1 MGCVDV
7 IKMTHQFVQDD
18 PCPQGMMGSGQG
30 DKKGGSEEQ
39 YLKNQVERVKSGS
52 KCSRYRLENQ
62 EFPLQINLIC
72 KDKNTLTRHLQCWKG
87 DINLVCN
94 EDQEKCECRHRTS
107 WVAR

>member
-52 KCSRYRLENQ
+52 KC
-62 EFPLQINLIC
+62 
-72 KDKNTLTRHLQCWKG
+72 TR
-87 DINLVCN
+87 
-94 EDQEKCECRHRTS
+94 
-107 WVAR
+107 